1 MAESTF
7 NSLDDVRAEM
17 DAIAR
22 LFDDDTFRA
31 ELESSITD
39 FEYQGLNVLALANQ
53 IMRRAKAANVDDAKK
68 DIVSM
73 ILLFLCR
80 GNNVDKMVSRTTDKG
95 KARIMSFK
103 TIYGL
108 VNNVGRG
115 GNTVLTLSRV
125 AAVFPLIT
133 IRLLS
138 MSDLNIPRAVL
149 LPTTDFGEK
158 FPKTMQTVI
167 AAALFPRSALGKDL
181 MRALLLYLIEENKL
195 LGQDKTGD
203 DAMIL
208 AKIIPYARASHVS
221 SIFPVGKRNQV
232 CKSNTYEKSRKGC
245 TATKF
250 LQRNT
255 LEHLI
260 TVLKDETM
268 LDTQHTVATMG
279 NNLILVVQCAA
290 KIQVEVI
297 IL

>member
-1 MAESTF
+1 MAESTY
-7 NSLDDVRAEM
+7 NTLDEVRAEM
-17 DAIAR
+17 DAISK
-22 LFDDDTFRA
+22 LFDEPSFIKDL
-31 ELESSITD
+31 ELSITD

-53 IMRRAKAANVDDAKK
+53 IMRRAKAANVQDPKK

-80 GNNVDKMVSRTTDKG
+80 GNNVDKMISRTTDKG
-95 KARIMSFK
+95 KARITSYK

-149 LPTTDFGEK
+149 LSTVDFGER

-221 SIFPVGKRNQV
+221 SIFAVSKRERICRDLN
-232 CKSNTYEKSRKGC
+232 
-245 TATKF
+245 
-250 LQRNT
+250 
-255 LEHLI
+255 LI
-260 TVLKDETM
+260 TGATISADIAPAANTFKNRFPNETISFM
-268 LDTQHTVATMG
+268 
-279 NNLILVVQCAA
+279 
-290 KIQVEVI
+290 
-297 IL
+297 

>member
-1 MAESTF
+1 MNNFVSFESLQIKQKGFTNKTIKTEVHLELEMAESTF

-22 LFDDDTFRA
+22 LFDDETFRS

-53 IMRRAKAANVDDAKK
+53 IMRRAKAANVADAKK
-68 DIVSM
+68 DIISM

-80 GNNVDKMVSRTTDKG
+80 GNNVDKMISRTTDKG
-95 KARIMSFK
+95 KARIVSFK

-203 DAMIL
+203 DGMIL

-221 SIFPVGKRNQV
+221 IIFPVGKRDKV
-232 CKSNTYEKSRKGC
+232 CRELGLISGNSISADIAPAANT
-245 TATKF
+245 F
-250 LQRNT
+250 RNRFPN
-255 LEHLI
+255 
-260 TVLKDETM
+260 ETISFM
-268 LDTQHTVATMG
+268 
-279 NNLILVVQCAA
+279 
-290 KIQVEVI
+290 
-297 IL
+297 